1 VVVSQRRQEEGGV
14 VLMARR
20 IAAQPVE
27 VSGIRGALIVDLEAA
42 LNRLI
47 GADSEIYDFSW
58 EHDWLAEKLRDLRA
72 GRDVYVPGW
81 RLPREHRPA
90 GAEVFWLRDD
100 ELHPADD
107 ILSADPNDKGWNPI
121 LCRGQS
127 T

>member
-1 VVVSQRRQEEGGV
+1 
-14 VLMARR
+14 MARR

-27 VSGIRGALIVDLEAA
+27 LSGIRGVLIVDLEAA

-47 GADSEIYDFSW
+47 GADSEICDFSW
-58 EHDWLAEKLRDLRA
+58 ERDWLAEKLRDLRA

-81 RLPREHRPA
+81 RLPREHPPA
-90 GAEVFWLRDD
+90 GAEVFWLRGD

-107 ILSADPNDKGWNPI
+107 TLSADPTTRAEHPI
-121 LCRGQS
+121 LWRGQS

>member
-1 VVVSQRRQEEGGV
+1 
-14 VLMARR
+14 MARR

-58 EHDWLAEKLRDLRA
+58 ERDWLAEKLRDLRA
-72 GRDVYVPGW
+72 RARCVRVGLAAAARTPARSGGKCFGCAATSCT
-81 RLPREHRPA
+81 RPTTSFPLTPTTR
-90 GAEVFWLRDD
+90 AEY
-100 ELHPADD
+100 
-107 ILSADPNDKGWNPI
+107 PI

>member
-1 VVVSQRRQEEGGV
+1 
-14 VLMARR
+14 MARR

-27 VSGIRGALIVDLEAA
+27 LSGIRGALIVDLEAA

-47 GADSEIYDFSW
+47 GADSEIYDFGW
-58 EHDWLAEKLRDLRA
+58 ERDWLAEKLRDLRA

-90 GAEVFWLRDD
+90 GAEVFLAARRRAAPGRR
-100 ELHPADD
+100 HPFPLTPTTRAEH
-107 ILSADPNDKGWNPI
+107 PI

>member
-1 VVVSQRRQEEGGV
+1 
-14 VLMARR
+14 MARR

-47 GADSEIYDFSW
+47 GLDSEITTSVGKR
-58 EHDWLAEKLRDLRA
+58 DWLAEKLRDLPA

-81 RLPREHRPA
+81 RLPRKHRPV
-90 GAEVFWLRDD
+90 GAEVFWVRDD

-107 ILSADPNDKGWNPI
+107 ILS
-121 LCRGQS
+121 R
-127 T
+127 